1 MTHAFHT
8 RRSSDLKRK
17 STANAAERR
26 EGSDPSADRS
36 GVELRLL
43 GVTLRPQVTPPLAKP
58 ATHLSG
64 QRRTARCD
72 RAGLARPA
80 YIAQPRRPLCTHHR
94 ASARA
99 ALCEYNA
106 LAGLDVS
113 QRRHM
118 ASPRFDIAHTFS
130 GRPPPSARPSNSR
143 FAGGAHG

>member
-64 QRRTARCD
+64 QRRTARCA

-80 YIAQPRRPLCTHHR
+80 SIAQPRRPLCTHHR
-94 ASARA
+94 DPAHAPLCQCPDLDGQIATAACRARV
-99 ALCEYNA
+99 CHY
-106 LAGLDVS
+106 VS
-113 QRRHM
+113 I
-118 ASPRFDIAHTFS
+118 SLVGETIKKNEAH
-130 GRPPPSARPSNSR
+130 
-143 FAGGAHG
+143 

>member
-1 MTHAFHT
+1 MVRRPPRSTRADTLFPYT
-8 RRSSDLKRK
+8 TLFRSAACGPTWRRLDRRSCDPCDELSDGRNRK

-80 YIAQPRRPLCTHHR
+80 YIAQPRRPLIPQT
-94 ASARA
+94 
-99 ALCEYNA
+99 
-106 LAGLDVS
+106 
-113 QRRHM
+113 
-118 ASPRFDIAHTFS
+118 
-130 GRPPPSARPSNSR
+130 
-143 FAGGAHG
+143 